1 MRLLIYLAVFL
12 FLFVLYVRY
21 LEQKSLFYPKKDIL
35 VKPDS
40 IGLSYEDIYFK
51 TKSGIVL
58 NGWLVEG
65 SPQSK
70 AVMLF
75 FHGNAGNIGDRL
87 TKLNYFAQMGINV
100 FIIDYRG
107 YGKSEGSPNEEGLYE
122 DATAAF
128 DYLVSRKDLDP
139 EKIIAYGVS
148 LGGAVAVDLASNRNV
163 AALIV
168 DSSFSNAKG
177 MAKKILPLVPG
188 FIIKTK
194 LDSLSKISRIEQP
207 KLFLHSPQDEVV
219 PFALGRKLYESA
231 PEPKEFV
238 ELSGGHNDNHLED
251 ESNYKQK
258 IKLFINKIINRSE
271 KENQ

>member
-1 MRLLIYLAVFL
+1 
-12 FLFVLYVRY
+12 
-21 LEQKSLFYPKKDIL
+21 
-35 VKPDS
+35 
-40 IGLSYEDIYFK
+40 
-51 TKSGIVL
+51 
-58 NGWLVEG
+58 
-65 SPQSK
+65 
-70 AVMLF
+70 
-75 FHGNAGNIGDRL
+75 
-87 TKLNYFAQMGINV
+87 
-100 FIIDYRG
+100 
-107 YGKSEGSPNEEGLYE
+107 
-122 DATAAF
+122 
-128 DYLVSRKDLDP
+128 
-139 EKIIAYGVS
+139 
-148 LGGAVAVDLASNRNV
+148 
-163 AALIV
+163 
-168 DSSFSNAKG
+168 
-177 MAKKILPLVPG
+177 LVPG